1 VQPAPVLPS
10 KPAPKRPKPAPA
22 APAEPA
28 LKPGELACPACGA
41 GNESGRS
48 FCRRCGA
55 SLAPAAEEAKK
66 PSWWRKLV
74 TRDPKIHAAGDRP
87 MRDKKGKFK
96 P

>member
-1 VQPAPVLPS
+1 VLPS
-10 KPAPKRPKPAPA
+10 KPVPKRAEPAQA
-22 APAEPA
+22 AKAEPA
-28 LKPGELACPACGA
+28 LKPGEVACAACGA

-55 SLAPAAEEAKK
+55 SLAPAPEEAKK
-66 PSWWRKLV
+66 PSWFRKLV
-74 TRDPKIHAAGDRP
+74 TKDPKVPHAAGERP